1 LATRCNVIVEDNGGY
16 RIFMYRHND
25 GYPES
30 VLPALAPILSA
41 LRNNKDKDNSHDNIF
56 VQSRLERIADLKKSA
71 AYVAAKIEDIEETIN
86 GEKTY
91 RPFEF
96 TTDIHGDIEWLYTL
110 NVDTTELHYEH
121 LRTGLKQVR

>member
-1 LATRCNVIVEDNGGY
+1 MATRCNVIVEDNSGY

-41 LRNNKDKDNSHDNIF
+41 LRNDKDFFNRSPF
-56 VQSRLERIADLKKSA
+56 QSRLERIADVKKSA
-71 AYVAAKIEDIEETIN
+71 AYVAAKIEEIE
-86 GEKTY
+86 
-91 RPFEF
+91 PFEF

>member
-1 LATRCNVIVEDNGGY
+1 
-16 RIFMYRHND
+16 MYRHCD

-30 VLPALAPILSA
+30 VLPALAPILSE
-41 LRNNKDKDNSHDNIF
+41 LRKNKDKDNSHDNIF

-71 AYVAAKIEDIEETIN
+71 AYVAAKIEDIEEETIN
-86 GEKTY
+86 EKTY

-110 NVDTTELHYEH
+110 NVDTTELEYEKM
-121 LRTGLKQVR
+121 R

>member
-1 LATRCNVIVEDNGGY
+1 MATRCNVIVRDNGGY

-41 LRNNKDKDNSHDNIF
+41 LRATKEKDNSHDNIF
-56 VQSRLERIADLKKSA
+56 VQTRLESIANLKKSA
-71 AYVAAKIEDIEETIN
+71 AYVAAKIEDIEETYYIM
-86 GEKTY
+86 GEQETH

-110 NVDTTELHYEH
+110 NVDTTELHYE
-121 LRTGLKQVR
+121 QVR

>member
-1 LATRCNVIVEDNGGY
+1 MATRCNVIVEDNSGY

-41 LRNNKDKDNSHDNIF
+41 LRIHIADKDDNMMRYLSPF
-56 VQSRLERIADLKKSA
+56 AQSRLESIADLKKSV
-71 AYVAAKIEDIEETIN
+71 AYVAAKIEDIE
-86 GEKTY
+86 
-91 RPFEF
+91 PFEF

-110 NVDTTELHYEH
+110 NVDTAELNYE
-121 LRTGLKQVR
+121 QVR